1 MYDDG
6 EYLQNILLK
15 KLKPSANNNDNNNLK
30 SHDVYFCYDM
40 SWKIYN
46 PWSKNKKKKKTL
58 KTCYMMTWHVNPC
71 QITLGLHNIH
81 VKKI

>member
-15 KLKPSANNNDNNNLK
+15 KSKPNANNNNNFI
-30 SHDVYFCYDM
+30 SHDVYFCYDV
-40 SWKIYN
+40 SWKICN
-46 PWSKNKKKKKTL
+46 PWPKKKMKTL

-71 QITLGLHNIH
+71 HITLGPHNVH
-81 VKKI
+81 VKKFKF